1 MWHLLEKLHRM
12 TSAKLGW
19 CSLSSWLEDIS
30 WRVPIPGKTKATPSM
45 LKALGSAERV
55 KASRASDHYKAGA
68 SEILCVF
75 RILRHFCEKVV
86 CRVQGMEQA
95 SEAFVSVCNCIEGLF
110 GPQCNR
116 QWLRSR
122 AQPVTM
128 RKHAHTAFDLFFLV
142 YRDENP
148 EVKPKWHYTFHMRS
162 GAIHNS
168 AT

>member
-1 MWHLLEKLHRM
+1 M
-12 TSAKLGW
+12 
-19 CSLSSWLEDIS
+19 
-30 WRVPIPGKTKATPSM
+30 PIPGHTAASPSTVR
-45 LKALGSAERV
+45 ALCSAERI
-55 KASRASDHYKAGA
+55 KASRASDHYKGGC
-68 SEILCVF
+68 SEHLLLF
-75 RILRHFCEKVV
+75 RLLRHFCEKVV

-122 AQPVTM
+122 APPETI

-162 GAIHNS
+162 GTINIS
-168 AT
+168 ATYYLHIYNICTISYLLIYIYIYIYIVFS